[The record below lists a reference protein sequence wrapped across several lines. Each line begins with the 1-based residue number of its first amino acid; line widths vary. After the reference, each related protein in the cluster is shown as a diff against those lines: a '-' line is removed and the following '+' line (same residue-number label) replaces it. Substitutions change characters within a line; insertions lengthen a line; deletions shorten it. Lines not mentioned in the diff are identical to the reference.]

1 MDFQKYRTNLTSQL
15 TAVNA
20 EIVEKEEEL
29 GKLKDFRIRV
39 KGGLEVITQIESDIS
54 NSNQTPTS
62 TPIQLQQEIRE
73 TVEDLAHK

>member
-1 MDFQKYRTNLTSQL
+1 MDFQKYKTNLTSQL

-73 TVEDLAHK
+73 TIEDLSHK